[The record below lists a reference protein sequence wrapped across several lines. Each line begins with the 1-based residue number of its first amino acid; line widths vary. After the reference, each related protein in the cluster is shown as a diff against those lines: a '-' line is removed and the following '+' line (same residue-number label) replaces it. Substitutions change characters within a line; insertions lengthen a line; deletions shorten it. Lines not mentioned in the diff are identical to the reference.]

1 MLPAA
6 TSTEVST
13 ASESFPRAA
22 DAQRRRDPVRPGG
35 EDPSTQ
41 GGIDN
46 VAELEIPHPH
56 AAKDYNPRGV
66 YRRFIR
72 FLSAFPKD
80 LPRGFSANSET

>member
-1 MLPAA
+1 MPIAVEIRSVPAA
-6 TSTEVST
+6 
-13 ASESFPRAA
+13 R
-22 DAQRRRDPVRPGG
+22 
-35 EDPSTQ
+35 TQ
-41 GGIDN
+41 ALKGGIDN